1 MPMLHNNI
9 MPGACTRVFAVWCRH
24 VRVYTKN
31 LFSNGFPPFVEP
43 LIFLSGVGLGLGR
56 YMPDIGGVRY
66 LEFLASALVVT
77 TSMMTAAFECSF
89 GTFIRMEFNKVYEGM
104 LAAPLSVEN
113 LLIGEMLWAATKGFF
128 FSFAVLVV
136 VILFGIIKFP
146 AGLMAPVIGFL
157 TGLMFAALSLF
168 ITSFVK
174 TIAYFNFYMT
184 GLLSPMFFF
193 CGAVFPVSQLPG
205 WMQPVVEILPL
216 THSVRLSRAFCL
228 LKIEPVIAYDLLYII
243 VFTSLFGFLGINRL
257 KRRLID

>member
-1 MPMLHNNI
+1 MPTAYNNI
-9 MPGACTRVFAVWCRH
+9 MPGVCTRVFAVWSRH

-43 LIFLSGVGLGLGR
+43 LIFLTGVGFGLGK
-56 YMPDIGGVRY
+56 YMPDIAGVRY
-66 LEFLASALVVT
+66 VEFLASALVVT

-113 LLIGEMLWAATKGFF
+113 LLIGEMLWAATKGLF
-128 FSFAVLVV
+128 FSFAVLVIV
-136 VILFGIIKFP
+136 MPLGIIKFP
-146 AGLMAPVIGFL
+146 EGLMAPFVGFL
-157 TGLMFAALSLF
+157 TGFMFAALSLF
-168 ITSFVK
+168 VTSFVK
-174 TIAYFNFYMT
+174 SIAYFNFYMT

-193 CGAVFPVSQLPG
+193 CGAVFPVSQLPQ
-205 WMQPVVEILPL
+205 WMQPIVEILPL

-228 LKIEPVIAYDLLYII
+228 LRIEPVIAYDLLYII
-243 VFTSLFGFLGINRL
+243 IFTSLFVFLGIKRL